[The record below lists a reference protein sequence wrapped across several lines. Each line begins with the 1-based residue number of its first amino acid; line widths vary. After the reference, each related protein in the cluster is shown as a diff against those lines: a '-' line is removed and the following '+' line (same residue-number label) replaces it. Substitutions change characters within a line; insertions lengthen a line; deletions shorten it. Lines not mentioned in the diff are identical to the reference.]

1 MVSASRAAVSRPT
14 SSVAVPSQAGSL
26 VASAVD
32 LAGVVTRKP
41 CQVVPWPVPVAS
53 GAASVVDVEAASEEE
68 TEVAFVAVSI
78 VAAEASEAVT
88 VDLADHQM
96 RQADRVAGLTVT
108 AETTA
113 EVETVGAAADTVD
126 ATTTEDTAAEE
137 ASVEAIDPALGATP
151 CRLVKGTAETET
163 EVEIAAETA
172 AETAAEIETETETAD
187 IVTATTAATTRGND
201 HTKEDQATKANAN
214 CAATDDKTLPRLVV
228 GILSPLIS
236 LLSSSTSLAS
246 LTTRVSRQ
254 KQVFPYHGQLRTPCL
269 KVKGQGTNR
278 GLPTVAILGTT
289 HPDRLDNTQKRVCHR
304 TRRTSWSRLRCVNFA
319 LQRGVG
325 RHAARVRTGS
335 ISPCKMTCVSCI
347 CQSRG
352 GENWN
357 SF

>member
-1 MVSASRAAVSRPT
+1 M

-53 GAASVVDVEAASEEE
+53 GAAFVVDVEAASEEE
-68 TEVAFVAVSI
+68 TEVAFAAVSI

-88 VDLADHQM
+88 VDSADHQM
-96 RQADRVAGLTVT
+96 RQADRVAGLTVI
-108 AETTA
+108 AETTV
-113 EVETVGAAADTVD
+113 EVETVGEVADTVD

-163 EVEIAAETA
+163 EVEIA

-246 LTTRVSRQ
+246 LTTRVSRR

-269 KVKGQGTNR
+269 KVKGQRINR
-278 GLPTVAILGTT
+278 RPPTVAILGTT
-289 HPDRLDNTQKRVCHR
+289 HPDRLTIYKE
-304 TRRTSWSRLRCVNFA
+304 
-319 LQRGVG
+319 GVSP
-325 RHAARVRTGS
+325 HATYLLVPTYMRQFR
-335 ISPCKMTCVSCI
+335 SPKSSGAPRSKG
-347 CQSRG
+347 QDR
-352 GENWN
+352 
-357 SF
+357 